1 MASKA
6 PIATV
11 SLYLFAGE
19 DDFAVKQHA
28 RQLFQKWCAEVG
40 GFDHERI
47 DAFALNS
54 GEAFRAISSLR
65 EAMQTLP
72 FFGGGKVIWW
82 DNCSFLGDD
91 RTGSSS
97 GVTEALQELAQ
108 ELKAFR
114 WDGVRLIISAGKVD
128 KRKAFYK
135 TLDKLGSVELFEGW
149 SAEDKDWHF
158 QAERVAREKL
168 QVLGK
173 EVSEENCARL
183 VADIG
188 PNPRLL
194 ANEIEKLSIYLGA
207 RILVEAGDIE
217 AVVTRNKSSR
227 AFALADALG
236 QRNLPRLLK
245 VLDEE
250 LWAVKTDSSRSEIG
264 LLYGLISKV
273 RVMLLLKE
281 MIQEGMIKPESPY
294 PQFKVQLERI
304 PAESLPSD
312 KKFNPQAMHP
322 FLLFNSLS
330 QAANYTTGEL
340 VQAMETLLECNLRI
354 VSSGQDDV
362 IILQQTLINIV
373 QSTAV
378 SPKPSRR

>member
-128 KRKAFYK
+128 KRKVFYK
-135 TLDKLGSVELFEGW
+135 ALDKLGSVEFFEGW
-149 SAEDKDWHF
+149 SA
-158 QAERVAREKL
+158 
-168 QVLGK
+168 
-173 EVSEENCARL
+173 
-183 VADIG
+183 
-188 PNPRLL
+188 
-194 ANEIEKLSIYLGA
+194 
-207 RILVEAGDIE
+207 
-217 AVVTRNKSSR
+217 
-227 AFALADALG
+227 
-236 QRNLPRLLK
+236 
-245 VLDEE
+245 
-250 LWAVKTDSSRSEIG
+250 
-264 LLYGLISKV
+264 
-273 RVMLLLKE
+273 
-281 MIQEGMIKPESPY
+281 
-294 PQFKVQLERI
+294 
-304 PAESLPSD
+304 
-312 KKFNPQAMHP
+312 
-322 FLLFNSLS
+322 
-330 QAANYTTGEL
+330 
-340 VQAMETLLECNLRI
+340 
-354 VSSGQDDV
+354 
-362 IILQQTLINIV
+362 
-373 QSTAV
+373 
-378 SPKPSRR
+378 